1 MAPGYMLASERG
13 SVFTFFRTMVCAV
26 LCAAALSAYAVAATP
41 RVALGLSDALVTV
54 SHGKAVAGPVDR
66 PVKSGDVLRYTI
78 VAKNV
83 GSAPAY
89 QLAPIGQIPER
100 MTFLRIISAPTGAAV
115 AYTLDSK
122 TWSAHPT
129 VTVKNKDG
137 KVVTKPAPLELY
149 RAVRWTLTHPLA
161 AKASDSFIYEV
172 RVK

>member
-1 MAPGYMLASERG
+1 MY
-13 SVFTFFRTMVCAV
+13 TFFRTMVCAA
-26 LCAAALSAYAVAATP
+26 LCMASLSAYAAAATP
-41 RVALGLSDALVTV
+41 KVALQLSDALVTV
-54 SHGKAVAGPVDR
+54 SDGKTVAGPVDR
-66 PVKSGDVLRYTI
+66 PVKSGDILRYTI

-100 MTFLRIISAPTGAAV
+100 MTFMHLISAPAGAV
-115 AYTLDSK
+115 VTYTLDSK

-129 VTVKNKDG
+129 ITVKDKDG
-137 KVVTKPAPLELY
+137 KTVTKPAPLDLY

-161 AKASDSFIYEV
+161 VKASDSFVYEV